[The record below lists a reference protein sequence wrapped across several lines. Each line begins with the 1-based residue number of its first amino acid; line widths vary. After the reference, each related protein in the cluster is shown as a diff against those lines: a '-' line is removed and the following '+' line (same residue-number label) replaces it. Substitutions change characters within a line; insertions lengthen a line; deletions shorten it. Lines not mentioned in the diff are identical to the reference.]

1 MRNSQLAFV
10 LAAGVLLGMPEPAG
24 AQSTVP
30 RGAGEWIRTEHAS
43 DDVQRTAELERIT
56 APLPFFA
63 RGLARM
69 LLKSSIRPPEV
80 YVVHVREG
88 EVSIRSDDAEPM
100 ILRVRTPQPAD
111 EDPPLGLDFGETG
124 FVEYWQHGKKSR
136 GTTRWQLSPDTTRLT
151 IITTVLDDRFDGEFA
166 YVANY
171 KRRNGGEPVVAPGR
185 DAGSR

>member
-1 MRNSQLAFV
+1 
-10 LAAGVLLGMPEPAG
+10 MPEPAG
-24 AQSTVP
+24 AQSRVP
-30 RGAGEWIRTEHAS
+30 RVAGEWIRAERAS
-43 DDVQRTAELERIT
+43 DDARRSVELERIT

-69 LLKSSIRPPEV
+69 LLKSSTRPPEV
-80 YVVHVREG
+80 YVVRVREG

-100 ILRVRTPQPAD
+100 ILRVRTPQPAG
-111 EDPPLGLDFGETG
+111 EDTLLGIDFTETG

-136 GTTRWQLSPDTTRLT
+136 GTTRWRLSQDTTGLT
-151 IITTVLDDRFDGEFA
+151 VITTVLDDRFDGEFA

-171 KRRNGGEPVVAPGR
+171 KRQNGGEPVVAPGR